1 MSSPKSHDD
10 IVSKLNFSKMSV
22 ETKEI
27 FKMFLALFSNLQLE
41 RDSKITALNNKVD
54 GMESRSKSIEQKVEN
69 FEIQYNQ
76 TISTLQDKLF
86 KAESKLIQFE
96 NFQSKEVLKT
106 SIDVNGQYERRDTFI
121 IFGPDIHLASENEN

>member
-1 MSSPKSHDD
+1 MIRK
-10 IVSKLNFSKMSV
+10 F
-22 ETKEI
+22 
-27 FKMFLALFSNLQLE
+27 E

-96 NFQSKEVLKT
+96 NFQSKEGLKT